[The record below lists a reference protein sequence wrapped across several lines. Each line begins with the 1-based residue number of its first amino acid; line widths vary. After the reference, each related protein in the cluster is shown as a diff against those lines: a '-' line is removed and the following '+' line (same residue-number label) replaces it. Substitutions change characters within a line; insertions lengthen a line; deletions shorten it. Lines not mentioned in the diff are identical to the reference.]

1 MVHVTVFRLRVGSFG
16 STSVTCSAEKIYS
29 GGGAS
34 DRITELIRDLPRHG
48 SAIETAAADLGI
60 NIKRWKEHHSI
71 ILQCGSCDVDGNTLG
86 QIAQSICA
94 DLADIQTH
102 GTKMVCVTKATGSK
116 TATEQVTA
124 LFVEKI
130 QQVDIPEKDFEDY

>member
-48 SAIETAAADLGI
+48 SAIETAAADLGN

-102 GTKMVCVTKATGSK
+102 GTKMVCFSKATGSK

-130 QQVDIPEKDFEDY
+130 QQVDIPEKDFEDE